1 MKFTHFLKVLPFFMG
16 LLLPQSLE
24 YALISLN
31 NACYIHCSFF
41 FKFQLN
47 SNDFR
52 VFSVQWIVYMQ
63 SIKCSSPMNPSIC
76 TYIITFS

>member
-41 FKFQLN
+41 FQI
-47 SNDFR
+47 S
-52 VFSVQWIVYMQ
+52 
-63 SIKCSSPMNPSIC
+63 
-76 TYIITFS
+76 T

>member
-31 NACYIHCSFF
+31 NACYIHCFF
-41 FKFQLN
+41 F
-47 SNDFR
+47 SNFNLI
-52 VFSVQWIVYMQ
+52 VMISGFLVYNGSFTCNLSSVPVL
-63 SIKCSSPMNPSIC
+63 
-76 TYIITFS
+76 